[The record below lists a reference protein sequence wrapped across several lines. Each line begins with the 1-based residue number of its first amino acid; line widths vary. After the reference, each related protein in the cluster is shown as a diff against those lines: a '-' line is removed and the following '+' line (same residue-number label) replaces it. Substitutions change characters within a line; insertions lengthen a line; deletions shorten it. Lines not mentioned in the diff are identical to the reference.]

1 MLRALMLRKKIN
13 DAKKEIAALRAKDS
27 DFETRAADIQKRTDD
42 TAQAIEE
49 AQTEEEKQVVEDAIA
64 SIEAD
69 KAALDSEKAENDQK
83 IADLEGEVSE
93 MEKELEDVED
103 QQRASQKVAAQATEN
118 TVTQTPEGVNF
129 TERNMNKMFKTRSLN
144 RMTDIQRAEF
154 VQREDVQKT
163 LAEVR
168 TLIKEKRTVTG
179 AGLTIGETI
188 LGLIRENV
196 IDYSKLY
203 GRVNTAVTNKDGRV
217 IVQGIVSEAIWT
229 ECCAAL
235 NELDLEFGQ
244 VELDC
249 YKVAGYLVLCNAN
262 IEDSDIDLLDAVVV
276 GLSQSLGKA
285 IDKAIL
291 YGTGTKMPTGVVTAI
306 ASTASQLVT
315 ISGSDHGTAFIQDII
330 KAAAKAD
337 SKYSRGDKLWV
348 MSDATY
354 ATVMAE
360 AVAIDGSGAYVAMVN
375 GRMPAIG
382 GDIIVVNDVPDNT
395 IVMGYFD
402 LYALL
407 EKKGITIDTSEH
419 VKFLEDQTVVRG
431 RARMDGKPAVAK
443 AFVAIGI
450 GAAPTT
456 SVVFPGQDDPES

>member
-13 DAKKEIAALRAKDS
+13 DTKKEIEALRANES
-27 DFETRAADIQKRTDD
+27 DFETRAADIQKRTDE

-49 AQTEEEKQVVEDAIA
+49 AQTEEEKQAVEEAVTAI
-64 SIEAD
+64 END
-69 KAALDSEKAENDQK
+69 QTALDADKAENDKK

-93 MEKELEDVED
+93 MEKELEEVED
-103 QQRASQKVAAQATEN
+103 QQRAKAPVAEPEKVIPATN
-118 TVTQTPEGVNF
+118 TI

-144 RMTDIQRAEF
+144 RMSIAERAEL
-154 VQREDVQKT
+154 VAREDVQKT

-168 TLIKEKRTVTG
+168 TFIKEKRSVTG
-179 AGLTIGETI
+179 ANLTIGETI
-188 LGLIRENV
+188 LGLVREN
-196 IDYSKLY
+196 IIEYSKLLA
-203 GRVNTAVTNKDGRV
+203 RVNTATTNKDGRI

-249 YKVAGYLVLCNAN
+249 YKVAGYLVLCNAA
-262 IEDSDIDLLDAVVV
+262 IEDSDVDLLDAVVV
-276 GLSQSLGKA
+276 GLSQSIGKA
-285 IDKAIL
+285 LDKAII
-291 YGTGTKMPTGVVTAI
+291 YGTGIKMPTGAVTAI
-306 ASTASQLVT
+306 ADIATQLVT
-315 ISGSDHGTAFIQDII
+315 ISSSDHDKAFFQDII

-337 SKYSRGDKLWV
+337 SKYSRGEKLWI
-348 MSDATY
+348 MNDQTY
-354 ATVMAE
+354 ATVMSE
-360 AVAIDGSGAYVAMVN
+360 AVAVDGSGAYVSMVN
-375 GRMPAIG
+375 GRMPAVG
-382 GDIIVVNDVPDNT
+382 GEIIVLNDVPDNN

-419 VKFLEDQTVVRG
+419 VKFLDDQTVVRG
-431 RARMDGKPAVAK
+431 RGRYDGKPVIAK

-450 GAAPTT
+450 GSAPTT
-456 SVVFPGQDDPES
+456 EVPFPGQDDPES

>member
-13 DAKKEIAALRAKDS
+13 DTKKEIEALRANES
-27 DFETRAADIQKRTDD
+27 DFETRAADIQKRTDE

-49 AQTEEEKQVVEDAIA
+49 AQTEEEKQAVEEAVTAI
-64 SIEAD
+64 END
-69 KAALDSEKAENDQK
+69 QTALDADKAENDKK

-93 MEKELEDVED
+93 MEKELEEVED
-103 QQRASQKVAAQATEN
+103 QQRAKAPVAEPEKVIPATTN
-118 TVTQTPEGVNF
+118 TF

-144 RMTDIQRAEF
+144 RMSIAERAEL
-154 VQREDVQKT
+154 VAREDVQKT

-168 TLIKEKRTVTG
+168 TFIKEKRSVTG
-179 AGLTIGETI
+179 ANLTIGETI
-188 LGLIRENV
+188 LGLVREN
-196 IDYSKLY
+196 IIEYSKLLA
-203 GRVNTAVTNKDGRV
+203 RVNTATTNKDGRI

-249 YKVAGYLVLCNAN
+249 YKVAGYLVLCNAA
-262 IEDSDIDLLDAVVV
+262 IEDSDVDLLDAVVV
-276 GLSQSLGKA
+276 GLSQSISKA
-285 IDKAIL
+285 LDKAII
-291 YGTGTKMPTGVVTAI
+291 YGTGIKMPTGAVTAI
-306 ASTASQLVT
+306 ADIATQLVT
-315 ISGSDHGTAFIQDII
+315 ISGSDHDKKFFQDII

-337 SKYSRGDKLWV
+337 SKYSRGEKLWI
-348 MSDATY
+348 MNDQTY
-354 ATVMAE
+354 ATVMSE
-360 AVAIDGSGAYVAMVN
+360 AVAVDGSGAYVSMVN
-375 GRMPAIG
+375 GRMPAVG
-382 GDIIVVNDVPDNT
+382 GEIIVLNDVPDNN

-419 VKFLEDQTVVRG
+419 VKFLDDQTVVRG
-431 RARMDGKPAVAK
+431 RGRYDGKPVIAK

-450 GAAPTT
+450 GSAPTT
-456 SVVFPGQDDPES
+456 EVPFPGQDDPES

>member
-13 DAKKEIAALRAKDS
+13 DAKKEIEALRAKDS
-27 DFETRAADIQKRTDD
+27 DFETRAADIQTRTDD

-103 QQRASQKVAAQATEN
+103 QQRASQKVLTQEPET
-118 TVTQTPEGVNF
+118 TVTQTPKNGV
-129 TERNMNKMFKTRSLN
+129 ERTRTMFKTRSIRQMN
-144 RMTDIQRAEF
+144 IAERAEL
-154 VQREDVQKT
+154 VAREDVQKT

-315 ISGSDHGTAFIQDII
+315 ISGSDHDKAFFQDII

-348 MSDATY
+348 MNDSTY

-382 GDIIVVNDVPDNT
+382 GDIIVVNDVPNNT

>member
-13 DAKKEIAALRAKDS
+13 DAKKEIEALRAKDS

-83 IADLEGEVSE
+83 IADLEGEVSK

-103 QQRASQKVAAQATEN
+103 QQRASQKVLTQEPEN
-118 TVTQTPEGVNF
+118 TVTQTPKNGV
-129 TERNMNKMFKTRSLN
+129 ERTRTMFKTRSIRQMN
-144 RMTDIQRAEF
+144 IAERAEL
-154 VQREDVQKT
+154 VAREDVQKT

-235 NELDLEFGQ
+235 NGLDLEFGQ

-249 YKVAGYLVLCNAN
+249 YKVAGYLILCNAN
-262 IEDSDIDLLDAVVV
+262 IEDSDIDLLDAFVV

-291 YGTGTKMPTGVVTAI
+291 YGTGVKMPTGVVTAI

-382 GDIIVVNDVPDNT
+382 GDIIVVNDVPANT

-419 VKFLEDQTVVRG
+419 VKFLDDQTVVRG
-431 RARMDGKPAVAK
+431 RGRYDGKPVIAK

-456 SVVFPGQDDPES
+456 SVTFPGQDDPES

>member
-13 DAKKEIAALRAKDS
+13 DAKKDIEALRAKES
-27 DFETRAADIQKRTDD
+27 DFETRAADLQKRTEE
-42 TAQAIEE
+42 AEQAIDE
-49 AQTEEEKQVVEDAIA
+49 ANTDEEKQVVEDTVTAI
-64 SIEAD
+64 END
-69 KAALDSEKAENDQK
+69 QAALDADKAENDQK

-93 MEKELEDVED
+93 MEAELAKVED
-103 QQRASQKVAAQATEN
+103 EQRAKPAPAAEPQVITPSG
-118 TVTQTPEGVNF
+118 VTI
-129 TERNMNKMFKTRSLN
+129 TERNSNKMFKTRSIRN
-144 RMTDIQRAEF
+144 MSIEQRAAL
-154 VQREDVQKT
+154 VAREDVQKT

-168 TLIKEKRTVTG
+168 TLIKEKRSVTG
-179 AGLTIGETI
+179 QNLTIGETI
-188 LGLIRENV
+188 LGLVRENI

-203 GRVNTAVTNKDGRV
+203 GRVNNFTTNKDGRI
-217 IVQGIVSEAIWT
+217 IVQGLVSEAVWT

-235 NELDLEFGQ
+235 NELNLEFGQ

-249 YKVAGYLVLCNAN
+249 YKVAGYLVLCNAAL
-262 IEDSDIDLLDAVVV
+262 EDSDIDLLDAVVV
-276 GLSQSLGKA
+276 GLSQSIGKA
-285 IDKAIL
+285 LDKAIV
-291 YGTGTKMPTGVVTAI
+291 YGTGVKMPTGVVTAI
-306 ASTASQLVT
+306 ADTASQKVQ
-315 ISGSDHGTAFIQDII
+315 ISSSDHDKKFFQDII

-337 SKYSRGDKLWV
+337 SKYSRGEKLWI
-348 MSDATY
+348 MNDGTY
-354 ATVMAE
+354 ALVMQE
-360 AVAIDGSGAYVAMVN
+360 AVAVDGSGAYVSVVN

-382 GDIIVVNDVPDNT
+382 GEIIVINDIPDNN

-431 RARMDGKPAVAK
+431 RGRYDGKPVIAK

-456 SVVFPGQDDPES
+456 EVDFPGQDES

>member
-13 DAKKEIAALRAKDS
+13 DSKKEIEALRAKDS
-27 DFETRAADIQKRTDD
+27 DFETRAADIQKRTDE

-49 AQTEEEKQVVEDAIA
+49 ATTDEEKQVVEDAVA
-64 SIEAD
+64 AIEAD
-69 KAALDSEKAENDQK
+69 QAALDTEKSENDQK

-93 MEKELEDVED
+93 MEKELEDVEN
-103 QQRASQKVAAQATEN
+103 QQRASEKVAKATK
-118 TVTQTPEGVNF
+118 TTPESGASII

-144 RMTDIQRAEF
+144 RMTFAERSEL
-154 VQREDVQKT
+154 VAREDVKKT

-168 TLIKEKRTVTG
+168 TLITEKRSVTG
-179 AGLTIGETI
+179 ANLTIGETI
-188 LGLIRENV
+188 LGLIREN
-196 IDYSKLY
+196 ILEYSKLY

-249 YKVAGYLVLCNAN
+249 YKVAGYLVLCNAAL
-262 IEDSDIDLLDAVVV
+262 EDSDIVLLDAVVV

-285 IDKAIL
+285 IDKAII
-291 YGTGTKMPTGVVTAI
+291 YGTGDKMPTGAVTAI
-306 ASTASQLVT
+306 ADVATQLVT
-315 ISGSDHGTAFIQDII
+315 ISGSDHDKVFFQDII

-337 SKYSRGDKLWV
+337 SKYSRGAKLWI
-348 MSDATY
+348 MNDTTY
-354 ATVMAE
+354 AAVMAE
-360 AVAIDGSGAYVAMVN
+360 AVAIDGSGAYVSMVN
-375 GRMPAIG
+375 GVMPAIG
-382 GDIIVVNDVPDNT
+382 GDIIVIKDVPDNN

-419 VKFLEDQTVVRG
+419 VKFLDDQTVVRG
-431 RARMDGKPAVAK
+431 RARMDGKPAIVK

-456 SVVFPGQDDPES
+456 SVPFAGQDDPES